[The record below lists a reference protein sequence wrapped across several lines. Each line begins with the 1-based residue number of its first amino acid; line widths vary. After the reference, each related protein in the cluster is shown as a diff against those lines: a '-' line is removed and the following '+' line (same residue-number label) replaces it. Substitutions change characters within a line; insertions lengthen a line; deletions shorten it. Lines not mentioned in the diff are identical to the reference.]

1 MKKFSSRTIFAFV
14 CVFCTFLMFR
24 PSLALSSAR
33 DGVYLCLYTLIPTL
47 FPFFVISRLLI
58 SYITPSNRIGNLFSR
73 LFGVSPSLLSA
84 YIIGLISGFPAGGAA
99 VAQVY
104 ENGFCSREEAER
116 ALGFCNNTGPAFA
129 VGAVGALLGN
139 VKFAA
144 VIYFLQIP
152 SSLITSRLLPPTKA
166 THKAPEKA
174 LSEVSL
180 PSAVKDSMLPMA
192 SVCAFV
198 IFFSPLLAF
207 IRALLET
214 LGAPTEV
221 SAVILALTELSGGIR
236 YACTFLPLTG
246 AFILCAFACGWSG
259 LSVILQL
266 RTLTGESGLRIKYC
280 VIGKFIQGCVCLL
293 SAIVYLGI
301 EKLFSM

>member
-1 MKKFSSRTIFAFV
+1 
-14 CVFCTFLMFR
+14 MFR

-129 VGAVGALLGN
+129 VGAVGAMLGN

-152 SSLITSRLLPPTKA
+152 ASVVAAKLLPPV
-166 THKAPEKA
+166 
-174 LSEVSL
+174 EVSGKK
-180 PSAVKDSMLPMA
+180 SVKKTRKISFADAVKGSILPMA
-192 SVCAFV
+192 TVCAFV
-198 IFFSPLLAF
+198 IFFSPILAF
-207 IRALLET
+207 IRSLLET
-214 LGAPTEV
+214 VGAVPDI